1 MLCPSSQLW
10 PIDDNK
16 VCSEDE
22 PTSSKDIR
30 QTETE
35 SKYTYRSDVIY
46 IYSCIEMYRII
57 DNIWTVVH
65 EMFYIWTVVHEMFYI
80 WTVVHEMFYIWTVVH
95 EMFYIW
101 TVVHEMFLYIK
112 RNCISMFRIC
122 NSNNLISHLW

>member
-1 MLCPSSQLW
+1 MRWPSSQLW
-10 PIDDNK
+10 PIDNNK

-46 IYSCIEMYRII
+46 IYSCIEMYRVIG
-57 DNIWTVVH
+57 N
-65 EMFYIWTVVHEMFYI
+65 
-80 WTVVHEMFYIWTVVH
+80 IWTVVH

-112 RNCISMFRIC
+112 RVCISMFRIC
-122 NSNNLISHLW
+122 DSNNPISHLW

>member
-10 PIDDNK
+10 PIDNNK

-22 PTSSKDIR
+22 PTLSKDIR

-65 EMFYIWTVVHEMFYI
+65 EMF
-80 WTVVHEMFYIWTVVH
+80 
-95 EMFYIW
+95 
-101 TVVHEMFLYIK
+101 LYIK
-112 RNCISMFRIC
+112 RVCISMFRIC
-122 NSNNLISHLW
+122 DSNNLISHLW